1 METVKNAKLR
11 RATGSEPRDMCLKI
25 LARVLRSAL
34 EKVGA
39 AMAATVR
46 NEAAVTVGG
55 VAADVVR
62 CKLKETKRLCRWT
75 RTAAFVY
82 AAHVLVFTRLTCH
95 DASHVF
101 A

>member
-1 METVKNAKLR
+1 
-11 RATGSEPRDMCLKI
+11 MCLKI

-39 AMAATVR
+39 AMTATVR
-46 NEAAVTVGG
+46 NESAVTVGG

-62 CKLKETKRLCRWT
+62 CKLKETKRLWT

-95 DASHVF
+95 DASHVL